1 MFSQLPVLRKNMLAY
16 DGGGC
21 MCGSQTEARGDVQ
34 TTKYSLGGG
43 VHGSRI
49 YTHVT
54 VQLHMGGLQCHYISV
69 G

>member
-1 MFSQLPVLRKNMLAY
+1 MLAY

-43 VHGSRI
+43 VHGSWI

-54 VQLHMGGLQCHYISV
+54 VQLHMGGLQCTVYGLLAHRITGLSE
-69 G
+69 